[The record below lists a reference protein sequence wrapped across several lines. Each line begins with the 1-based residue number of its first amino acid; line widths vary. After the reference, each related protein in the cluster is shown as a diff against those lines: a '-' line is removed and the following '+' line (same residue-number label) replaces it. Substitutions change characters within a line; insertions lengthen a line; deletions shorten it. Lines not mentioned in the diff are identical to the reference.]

1 MDGNAAKS
9 PVGNIPL
16 PDKNIEKAAAEF
28 LASSTERR
36 KRARPPTGPNSA
48 DQPRKRIDTSKPSTI
63 NTEVARKAA
72 AELMHESPSYQKLV
86 KMEEKL
92 DLGIMT
98 KQQSI
103 KETLKSNL
111 YSESRTFRLYLFNT
125 YRSQPESEGTTAD
138 DVPSWSL
145 RIQGHLLPKSDER
158 TAIPHS
164 THVVHSPNSPAAS
177 QNAPVDIASMTT
189 TILDPAVPPLRNT
202 PVPSPTLQQNAF
214 DVPQYPNAQNAS
226 STPAMPNSST
236 PSDSQ
241 TILRGPPPKCSDIF
255 RRIVIELD
263 KGLYPENNLIE
274 WKRNDMEP
282 SSDGFEISRAGST
295 EFTARIFLYVD
306 HKPEQYRL
314 SYALS
319 RLIGVRN
326 DTKKGIFAGVWQYIK
341 KMRLQCADDRS
352 AVRLDS
358 GLKGLLG
365 PTNANVEVM
374 KIQQLFAVIKSH
386 MVPPEPLMI
395 EYQVMFS
402 GDVVD
407 NQDCYDVR
415 VNVQDTSLIESARR
429 AGVFGLDLPHS
440 AEFEALR
447 EKHMLALTKIAEH
460 KKRRDFFQGFSSNPV
475 QFINHLILSQTRDLK
490 VLGGSTGRNT
500 EEERRA
506 SFYQQQWVHEAVPR
520 YLLRKAIADTAEDT
534 LENGSK

>member
-1 MDGNAAKS
+1 MDANAAKS
-9 PVGNIPL
+9 SVESVPPL
-16 PDKNIEKAAAEF
+16 DKNIEKAAAEF

-36 KRARPPTGPNSA
+36 KRARPPTDSNGT
-48 DQPRKRIDTSKPSTI
+48 DQPRKKIDTSKPSTI
-63 NTEVARKAA
+63 NVEVARKAA
-72 AELMHESPSYQKLV
+72 TELMRESPSYQKLV

-92 DLGIMT
+92 DLAIMT

-125 YRSQPESEGTTAD
+125 YRSQPESEGTTPD

-145 RIQGHLLPKSDER
+145 RIQGHLLPKTDEPS
-158 TAIPHS
+158 TIPQGI
-164 THVVHSPNSPAAS
+164 HVANNPSSPAAS
-177 QNAPVDIASMTT
+177 QNTSVGIASMMIT
-189 TILDPAVPPLRNT
+189 LVDPTVPPLHNT
-202 PVPSPTLQQNAF
+202 PISSSTPQQSILEI
-214 DVPQYPNAQNAS
+214 PQYPNAQNAS
-226 STPAMPNSST
+226 PTTSMPNLTS

-255 RRIVIELD
+255 KRIVIELD

-274 WKRNDMEP
+274 WRRNDMEP

-295 EFTARIFLYVD
+295 EFTARVFLYVD
-306 HKPEQYRL
+306 HKPEQFRL

-341 KMRLQCADDRS
+341 KMRLQCVDDRS

-447 EKHMLALTKIAEH
+447 EKHMSALARIAEH

-506 SFYQQQWVHEAVPR
+506 AFYQQQWVHEAVPR
-520 YLLRKAIADTAEDT
+520 YLLRKSIADTAEDT